1 MKKIILSSILLMFA
15 SLNINAQD
23 NIASIF
29 LNLPDAVISGL
40 DSEAKD
46 KLLSNPT
53 DTAQIAVSAPLYDDI
68 ERLAIADDYIYLQT
82 SPVGTVQIKL
92 LSLINESKIVC
103 VIHTVGSKISDSRI
117 SFYTPKW
124 VPIQQGLFPKDTYE
138 WFIKEGVDK
147 ESQEYK
153 NAIAALDMNPMKYVI
168 SPKDDS
174 ISVYYDIKGYLSED
188 DYKKLEPFL
197 LKQPKILDWDKISYK

>member
-1 MKKIILSSILLMFA
+1 MKKIILFSILLTFT
-15 SLNINAQD
+15 SLHVKSQD

-53 DTAQIAVSAPLYDDI
+53 DTAMISVSTPLYDDI
-68 ERLAIADDYIYLQT
+68 ERLAITDDYIYLQT

-103 VIHTVGSKISDSRI
+103 VIHTVGNKISDSRI

-124 VPIQQGLFPKDTYE
+124 VPITQGLFPE
-138 WFIKEGVDK
+138 NSFQWFIKDGVDK
-147 ESQEYK
+147 ESQEFK

-168 SPKDDS
+168 STSDDS
-174 ISVYYDIKGYLSED
+174 ISVYYDIEKYLSED

-197 LKQPKILDWDKISYK
+197 AKQPKVFSWDKISYK